1 MNIIPFEGK
10 TLPAYLKAFNV
21 SELNSELAAHASVSY
36 PVLSIKGKVWAVV
49 RDGERVVLPNPRD
62 PESPATYIEVGN
74 IKASPHTNKVFYLKG
89 YDPDAS
95 EKQKPDCY
103 SNDGVAP
110 AADAKNPQ
118 AKQCAGCPH
127 NQWGSRSTDK
137 GTSKG
142 KACNDTVRLAVA
154 PAGTPNDPML
164 LRVPPASIRALGE
177 YGEQL
182 EKRGIPVQ
190 AVVTRIGFDS
200 QAESPKL
207 TFKAIGFLDEQSFA
221 AVMEQ
226 RETDTVQKIVSGNMR
241 PAIETVAEAD
251 VKETAAR
258 AVEKA
263 KAPATVSKSKSKTVT
278 VDEVKAAVEEAAP
291 EATPEAV
298 AKPAT
303 KVVSTADDLEI
314 ELDGIS
320 FDD

>member
-10 TLPAYLKAFNV
+10 SLPAYLKAFNV
-21 SELNSELAAHASVSY
+21 SDLNSELTAHAGGGY

-49 RDGERVVLPNPRD
+49 RDGERVVLPNPKD
-62 PESPATYIEVGN
+62 PDSPATSLEVV
-74 IKASPHTNKVFYLKG
+74 IVKASSAKNKVFYLKG

-103 SNDGVAP
+103 SNDGERP

-118 AKQCAGCPH
+118 AKQCATCPH
-127 NQWGSRSTDK
+127 NQWGSRASEK

-142 KACNDTVRLAVA
+142 KACNDTVRLALA
-154 PAGTPNDPML
+154 PAGTLNDPML

-177 YGEQL
+177 YGEML
-182 EKRGIPVQ
+182 EKRGVPVQ
-190 AVVTRIGFDS
+190 AVVTRVSFDKE
-200 QAESPKL
+200 AESPKL
-207 TFKAIGFLDEQSFA
+207 EFKAVGLLPEDSYNE
-221 AVMEQ
+221 VMAQ
-226 RETDTVQKIVSGNMR
+226 RETDLVKKIVAGSMQ
-241 PAIETVAEAD
+241 PAIENLAAGD

-263 KAPATVSKSKSKTVT
+263 KTTVSKSKTVT
-278 VDEVKAAVEEAAP
+278 IEEVKAAVVEASP
-291 EATPEAV
+291 EPE
-298 AKPAT
+298 
-303 KVVSTADDLEI
+303 KVTIRTADPEPDLDI